1 MAELQASQKGLV
13 VILAAGL
20 SAWIWW
26 LKEKSRKKLPPGS
39 FWSLPFLGE
48 TLSYVRDPL
57 GFIEEKLSRYG
68 GTCRSHL
75 LFSPTVILGV
85 TEANAKLIFSEK
97 DLAWPRHFQ
106 QLVGTSSLP
115 MVNDPLHKKIRT
127 LNSRAFGDRQLDS
140 YLPCLQRLSAKHLDA
155 WAETGGIS
163 TSQDLH
169 LVVKKYAFECGEAV
183 ILGVENDPLTT
194 NSLMQLYEN
203 TFKGLGY
210 VVPLDI
216 PGFPF
221 HECMKA
227 RKLLVQ
233 EFETLIEK
241 KRQKLKDPCRMF
253 QINTMLDTM
262 LQAEGMNSEEEIS
275 DFCVAMMFAGH
286 DTTLCSIQSCLH
298 WLKECPEVEAL
309 LRQEVRTA
317 WDGEARVTRQL
328 LDSLVKTRAFVQ
340 EVWRVNPPVQ
350 VVTRTLR
357 EDTEVDG
364 YLVPKGWAITFAPA
378 GKHSTAEESKSF
390 SIQRHLSEGKFL
402 DRTFEATY
410 FASFGGGSRMCIGYK
425 FARDE
430 MLVFLLHFLHGYDV
444 KLQRSK
450 IQRFPFH
457 FWRLEGSFQRALN

>member
-1 MAELQASQKGLV
+1 MSE
-13 VILAAGL
+13 ILWAL
-20 SAWIWW
+20 SRSFRSVRVQWDQLFRSVW
-26 LKEKSRKKLPPGS
+26 LCFFHFGNRSGCVSCDRS
-39 FWSLPFLGE
+39 H
-48 TLSYVRDPL
+48 RQ
-57 GFIEEKLSRYG
+57 EKLSRYG

-262 LQAEGMNSEEEIS
+262 LRLPFFFSVVFFFFSQPSQPFI
-275 DFCVAMMFAGH
+275 
-286 DTTLCSIQSCLH
+286 
-298 WLKECPEVEAL
+298 
-309 LRQEVRTA
+309 
-317 WDGEARVTRQL
+317 
-328 LDSLVKTRAFVQ
+328 VKRKQ
-340 EVWRVNPPVQ
+340 Q
-350 VVTRTLR
+350 
-357 EDTEVDG
+357 
-364 YLVPKGWAITFAPA
+364 
-378 GKHSTAEESKSF
+378 
-390 SIQRHLSEGKFL
+390 
-402 DRTFEATY
+402 
-410 FASFGGGSRMCIGYK
+410 
-425 FARDE
+425 
-430 MLVFLLHFLHGYDV
+430 
-444 KLQRSK
+444 K
-450 IQRFPFH
+450 IQGRPK
-457 FWRLEGSFQRALN
+457 A